1 MNLNFSFSAK
11 WYIVLPKW
19 TKQSSLS
26 CIVMLWE
33 LINNHWH
40 FFSAQI
46 VKWLFTFNSFL
57 LQLSSSFKLLTPFLM
72 STWRFQLKLKPKYL
86 STRYQIIENRTWWV
100 FWWLLNTF
108 TEWNNLL
115 SLYYYTN
122 SVLSICICLQNCK
135 EFQNKF
141 FYKYDISFYVQLQ
154 LVH

>member
-1 MNLNFSFSAK
+1 MNFNFPFSA
-11 WYIVLPKW
+11 IPKW

-72 STWRFQLKLKPKYL
+72 STWRFQLKLKPKYS
-86 STRYQIIENRTWWV
+86 STRYQIIENHTWWV

-108 TEWNNLL
+108 LRNEIT
-115 SLYYYTN
+115 YYVCIIIRIRFWVYV
-122 SVLSICICLQNCK
+122 SV
-135 EFQNKF
+135 
-141 FYKYDISFYVQLQ
+141 YKYCKKWNAS
-154 LVH
+154 